1 MTDIYGTS
9 PGTHDTRP
17 IVDVGIGIV
26 INENPIKIQSNE
38 PAAAPVRVLITR
50 RPTDTVFGGSWEL
63 PGGKADPG
71 ETPEQTVVREL
82 WEEVGVRCEVIGT
95 LGDIRHDY
103 EHARVRLHP
112 RVCRLL
118 PDSPEPA
125 ALHVSEFRWVPLDEI
140 DRYEFPP
147 ANGGIVASLRAWLAI
162 DE

>member
-1 MTDIYGTS
+1 MTSTYSKSAIQNDS
-9 PGTHDTRP
+9 RP

-26 INENPIKIQSNE
+26 IDDNPIKDQSVDQAG
-38 PAAAPVRVLITR
+38 AAVLVLITR
-50 RPTDTVFGGSWEL
+50 RPDDTVFGGSWEL

-82 WEEVGVRCEVIGT
+82 WEEVGVRCEVVGT

-118 PDSPEPA
+118 PDSPKPA
-125 ALHVSEFRWVPLDEI
+125 ALHVSEFRWVPLDDL
-140 DRYEFPP
+140 DRYQFPP
-147 ANGGIVASLRAWLAI
+147 ANDGIVASLRAWLVS